1 VSIRPSTHRAAGEAR
16 RNALLEAAVEVI
28 ATRGVRGATHRA
40 IAEKAKVPLSTTSYF
55 FGSIDELI
63 AEAMRMSAT
72 RLIASLEQARSEIA
86 AAGLSPAEMI
96 DRYVDLL
103 IDVPATF
110 RAAEFEIYVQCGHMP
125 ELQAIAHDL
134 MAAFEQAA
142 QALLRD
148 VGAPDPDI
156 GARSLVAL
164 ADGFALQRFA
174 WPRGD
179 DDRRQLAAGLRALLT
194 VFVPAAVTAE

>member
-1 VSIRPSTHRAAGEAR
+1 M
-16 RNALLEAAVEVI
+16 
-28 ATRGVRGATHRA
+28 
-40 IAEKAKVPLSTTSYF
+40 PLSTTSYF
-55 FGSIDELI
+55 FGSIDELL

-72 RLIASLEQARSEIA
+72 WLIAALDQSRREIA
-86 AAGLSPAEMI
+86 AEGLSPAEMI

-103 IDVPATF
+103 IDVPANF

-125 ELQAIAHDL
+125 ELQTIARDL
-134 MAAFEQAA
+134 MAGFEKAA
-142 QALLRD
+142 HALLCD
-148 VGAPDPDI
+148 LGAPEPDI

-179 DDRRQLAAGLRALLT
+179 DDHRQLAAGLRALLT
-194 VFVPAAVTAE
+194 VFVPAAVSAE

>member
-1 VSIRPSTHRAAGEAR
+1 MRPPTHRAAGKAR

-28 ATRGVRGATHRA
+28 AERGVSGATHRA
-40 IAEKAKVPLSTTSYF
+40 IADKAKVPLSTTSYF
-55 FGSIDELI
+55 FASIDELI
-63 AEAMRMSAT
+63 AEAMRMAAT
-72 RLIASLEQARSEIA
+72 QLIAALDEARADIA
-86 AAGLSPAEMI
+86 ADGLSPEEMI

-110 RAAEFEIYVQCGHMP
+110 RAAEFEIYVQCGHNP
-125 ELQAIAHDL
+125 ELQAIARNL
-134 MAAFEQAA
+134 IASFEQAA
-142 QALLRD
+142 RALLRE
-148 VGAPDPDI
+148 VGAPDPDV

-179 DDRRQLAAGLRALLT
+179 ADRQHLAAGLRALLT
-194 VFVPAAVTAE
+194 VFVPTR

>member
-1 VSIRPSTHRAAGEAR
+1 M
-16 RNALLEAAVEVI
+16 
-28 ATRGVRGATHRA
+28 
-40 IAEKAKVPLSTTSYF
+40 PLSTTSYF

-63 AEAMRMSAT
+63 TEAMRMSAT
-72 RLIASLEQARSEIA
+72 RLIAALDQSRAEIA
-86 AAGLSPAEMI
+86 AEGLSPAEMI

-134 MAAFEQAA
+134 IAGFEQAA
-142 QALLRD
+142 HALLRD
-148 VGAPDPDI
+148 VGAPNPDV

-179 DDRRQLAAGLRALLT
+179 DDRQQLAIGLRALLT
-194 VFVPAAVTAE
+194 SFVPVAVTAK